1 MTRRTIVGSFVT
13 AVMLAG
19 SVAYG
24 QKRDEIRDRQGRL
37 IGTIVTRRDGVREA
51 RDRQWRLLGT
61 FNPKSN
67 ETRDRLGKLLT
78 RGDTLSALLVSQVG
92 SQAGSQRAGH

>member
-1 MTRRTIVGSFVT
+1 MTRRKLFSSLLTAIMLTGS
-13 AVMLAG
+13 M
-19 SVAYG
+19 AYG

-37 IGTIVTRRDGVREA
+37 IGTIIYRRDGVREA

-61 FNPKSN
+61 YNPKSN

-78 RGDTLSALLVSQVG
+78 KGDTLSVLLFNENP
-92 SQAGSQRAGH
+92 RR

>member
-1 MTRRTIVGSFVT
+1 MTRRYAIGS
-13 AVMLAG
+13 LAG
-19 SVAYG
+19 MSLLALSPAFG
-24 QKRDEIRDRQGRL
+24 ERRDEIRDRQGRL
-37 IGTIVTRRDGVREA
+37 IGTILRRRDGVREA

-78 RGDTLSALLVSQVG
+78 KGDSLSALIVSVQTV
-92 SQAGSQRAGH
+92 ATPKR